1 MELWDL
7 FDRGGSIVKTNHVR
21 GEVIPEGTYHKIVNI
36 IVKHIDGDYLIMKR
50 SDDKE
55 SRAGEYE
62 LTAGGSTIKG
72 EDFREGAWRELY
84 EETGIKADILHEL
97 TPVIIREE
105 KRFLQQNFFC
115 LTNVDKNAIQLQAG
129 ETQGFQWLSEDEVL
143 AISNTDSLVRL
154 SNEVIERIKQ
164 IKFKHYDL
172 T

>member
-7 FDRGGSIVKTNHVR
+7 FDRSGNIVSTNHGR
-21 GEVIPEGTYHKIVNI
+21 GDTIPKGTYHKIVNI
-36 IVKHIDGDYLIMKR
+36 IVQHVDGDYLLMKR

-72 EDFREGAWRELY
+72 EDFSEGAWRELY
-84 EETGIKADILHEL
+84 EETGIKADALYEL

-105 KRFLQQNFFC
+105 KRYLQKSFFC
-115 LTNVDKNAIQLQAG
+115 LTNIDKNSIQLQAG

-154 SNEVIERIKQ
+154 TNEVIERIKE
-164 IKFKHYDL
+164 IKLKHLKL